1 MTATDKEEKIKQK
14 IYAKSGMRKI
24 IFVFLLLI
32 ASPAVSFILRSN
44 NLKDLW
50 FWGIMFF
57 PGIVITLVYL
67 ILSFGLWIFL
77 RKKRKAYLILDII
90 LFAILLIALFS
101 PIPNL
106 RSQFSKSNEKINK
119 DLRDKIHALNNSIIE
134 SIRNNEPSV
143 MYDIFADEIK
153 EQGIDKIKN
162 LYSQFS
168 QAIQEKKFR
177 PYKEY
182 YAVSHNWWPA
192 QFVVLSDAV
201 DNIMF
206 YMHVRTASNSV
217 YISLLKSQGDVQ
229 ELMFSFVYVKIN
241 RKWRLHAAHLGT
253 FKIDGKNAVG
263 WHREAMKWADKG
275 YDIPAMIRL
284 AVVSQLIKP
293 APFIQ
298 FAKEEEIIAS
308 LKKTRA
314 TINQRY
320 KFPVR
325 LSHIKNTPEIYY
337 IEPQFVQRDLLPK
350 IKYVTRI
357 PLDEVSELQE
367 EVDSITVELESIFPG
382 ITKEVSHVVY
392 EAFSKPP
399 LDREKVYQCYRL
411 TSKVE

>member
-1 MTATDKEEKIKQK
+1 MAAVDEEEKIKQK
-14 IYAKSGMRKI
+14 IYAKSHTRKI
-24 IFVFLLLI
+24 IFAFLLLI
-32 ASPAVSFILRSN
+32 ASPVVSFILRSN
-44 NLKDLW
+44 SLKDLW
-50 FWGIMFF
+50 FWMVMFI
-57 PGIVITLVYL
+57 PGIVVTLVYL
-67 ILSFGLWIFL
+67 IISFGLWIFL
-77 RKKRKAYLILDII
+77 RKKRKVYLIIDII

-106 RSQFSKSNEKINK
+106 RFQFSISNEKINK
-119 DLRDKIHALNNSIIE
+119 DTRDTIHALNNSIIE

-143 MYDIFADEIK
+143 MYDIFVDEIK
-153 EQGIDKIKN
+153 EQGINKIKN

-168 QAIQEKKFR
+168 QAIQGKTFR

-182 YAVSHNWWPA
+182 YAVSQNWWPA
-192 QFVVLSDAV
+192 QFVVLSNAL

-206 YMHVRTASNSV
+206 CMHVRTASNSV

-241 RKWRLHAAHLGT
+241 RKWRLHIAHLST
-253 FKIDGKNAVG
+253 FKIDGKTAIG
-263 WHREAMKWADKG
+263 WYQEAMKWADKG
-275 YDIPAMIRL
+275 YDVPAMIRL
-284 AVVSQLIKP
+284 AVVGQLIKP

-298 FAKEEEIIAS
+298 FAKEKEIIAS

-314 TINQRY
+314 TIKKRY
-320 KFPVR
+320 KFPIR

-337 IEPQFVQRDLLPK
+337 IEPQFVQMDLLPK
-350 IKYVTRI
+350 IKYVTKI

-382 ITKEVSHVVY
+382 ITKEVSHIVY